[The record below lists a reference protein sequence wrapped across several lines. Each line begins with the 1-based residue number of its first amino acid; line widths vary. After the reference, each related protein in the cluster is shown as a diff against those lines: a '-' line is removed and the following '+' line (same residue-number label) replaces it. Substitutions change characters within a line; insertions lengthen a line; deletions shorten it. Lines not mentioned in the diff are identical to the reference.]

1 MNARPRMKRFP
12 HHTPPFALPFLLLC
26 TILVLFMC
34 ALPATADVPAV
45 LLACSHA
52 TSPSANFTCSFP
64 EAPSATVP
72 DGPPYTIKCID
83 NSSVEPNQS
92 IASWKWDFGDGGT
105 STDQNPRHTYSEAS
119 SYDIRL
125 KVTTFC
131 GEQYTNTTVRFISI
145 YCSVPEPGFTTNVTE
160 GYAPLAVGVTDS
172 SKNTRQDIS
181 RWIYWFDN
189 ADSSSERNPVFV
201 YTAPGTYT
209 INQTVWKDCIQLG
222 SSFYSPAT
230 RQIKVNPPLTVLPA
244 NETNM
249 TPASPVTAA
258 VPVAP
263 APVVTS
269 VVPGPG
275 TATEPA
281 PDSAVVPGTGT
292 LSVNTE
298 PAGAQVFID
307 DVLRGTTPATVPDL
321 SPGSHTLRLEEEG
334 YTSMTIPI
342 QITGGQTNTLSTSL
356 LPVSGGIAILP
367 VIALGLIILGVIGM
381 GIFLVKRQRQ
391 QQ

>member
-1 MNARPRMKRFP
+1 MNARPQMKRSP
-12 HHTPPFALPFLLLC
+12 HRTPPVALSFLILC
-26 TILVLFMC
+26 TILVLFVC
-34 ALPATADVPAV
+34 AIPVTADVPAV

-52 TSPSANFTCSFP
+52 TYPTANFSCSFP
-64 EAPSATVP
+64 EALSATIP

-83 NSSVEPNQS
+83 NTSFEANQS

-131 GEQYTNTTVRFISI
+131 GEQYSNTTVRFVSI

-181 RWIYWFDN
+181 RWTYWFDN
-189 ADSSSERNPVFV
+189 AHSSSERNPVFV

-222 SSFYSPAT
+222 SSVYSPAT
-230 RQIKVNPPLTVLPA
+230 RQIRVNPPLTV
-244 NETNM
+244 
-249 TPASPVTAA
+249 SPVNATTMLSAA
-258 VPVAP
+258 PVTTTEPVAP
-263 APVVTS
+263 AVTS
-269 VVPGPG
+269 EGPSSVATASVQEG
-275 TATEPA
+275 TGV
-281 PDSAVVPGTGT
+281 SNTGT

-307 DVLRGTTPATVPDL
+307 DILRGTTPATVMDL
-321 SPGSHTLRLEEEG
+321 PAGSHTLRLEREG
-334 YTSMTIPI
+334 YSPMTMPV

-367 VIALGLIILGVIGM
+367 VIALGLIIIGVAGM
-381 GIFLVKRQRQ
+381 GIFLYKRQRQ